1 MTDALID
8 DLPFP
13 EPGST
18 ADAAFVGIGEL
29 PSGKFPDRTFMGA
42 LVEVSARAILDAG
55 LAPRDIDT
63 VLLIPCL
70 HGGRDQADLIFSR
83 LVEELGLNGR
93 AKSSMM
99 IHSGGSTSDSAT
111 RVAAG
116 LVASGQA
123 RNVLIAQ
130 ADRWGSAPVTEMVD
144 MLSGFGIPREW
155 EVPSGVT
162 FNAVGGLITQRYMHA
177 TGSTPEEMA
186 SVCVALRDWAKLNPN
201 AMFKDKELTV
211 ERVISSKMISDP
223 LHAMEC
229 PMLADGAVALVL
241 TSATRARQT
250 QDSWVRIAGSGGTV
264 SHYSLGQERDLAVMS
279 WPRAGQEAYEQAGW
293 GPEDVDIAQV
303 YDSYAAVLAQG
314 LEGLGL
320 APTGEAARQF
330 AAGRFSPGGE
340 LPTNTNGGLLSAGHT
355 GVGGGTALLAE
366 GVRQLLWRAE
376 PQRQVDGATRAAIG
390 GTGGTY
396 MDSQVML
403 LERVT
408 R

>member
-1 MTDALID
+1 MTDTIEHAL
-8 DLPFP
+8 PYP
-13 EPGST
+13 EAGS
-18 ADAAFVGIGEL
+18 AEDAAFIGIGEL
-29 PSGKFPDRTFMGA
+29 PSGKFADRTFMGA
-42 LVEVSARAILDAG
+42 LVEVSARAIIDAG
-55 LAPRDIDT
+55 LTPRDIDT
-63 VLLIPCL
+63 ILLIPCL

-116 LVASGQA
+116 LIASGQA

-130 ADRWGSAPVTEMVD
+130 ADRWGSAPVTDMVD

-155 EVPSGVT
+155 EVPAGVT

-177 TGSTPEEMA
+177 SQSTPEEMA
-186 SVCVALRDWAKLNPN
+186 SICVALRDWARLNPN
-201 AMFKDKELTV
+201 AMFKDKELTID
-211 ERVISSKMISDP
+211 RVLSSKMIADP
-223 LHAMEC
+223 IHAMEC
-229 PMLADGAVALVL
+229 PMLADGAVALVM
-241 TSATRARQT
+241 TSATEARRT
-250 QDSWVRIAGSGGTV
+250 KDAWVRIAGSGGTV
-264 SHYSLGQERDLAVMS
+264 SHYSLGQETDLAVMN
-279 WPRAGQEAYEQAGW
+279 WPRASLEAYEQAGW

-320 APTGEAARQF
+320 APVGEAARQF
-330 AAGRFSPGGE
+330 AAGRFSPGGD
-340 LPTNTNGGLLSAGHT
+340 LPANTNGGLLSAGHT

-366 GVRQLLWRAE
+366 GVRQLLWHAE
-376 PQRQVDGATRAAIG
+376 KPRQVEGATRAAIG

-403 LERVT
+403 LERVV

>member
-1 MTDALID
+1 MTDVLD
-8 DLPFP
+8 HELPFP
-13 EPGST
+13 EPGT
-18 ADAAFVGIGEL
+18 AADAAFVGIGEI

-130 ADRWGSAPVTEMVD
+130 ADKWGSAPVTEMVD

-177 TGSTPEEMA
+177 TGSTAEEMA
-186 SVCVALRDWAKLNPN
+186 SVCVALRQWARLNPN
-201 AMFKDKELTV
+201 AMFKDKDLTI
-211 ERVISSKMISDP
+211 ERVLTSKMISDP
-223 LHAMEC
+223 VHALEC
-229 PMLADGAVALVL
+229 PMLADGAVALVM
-241 TSATRARQT
+241 TSATSARRNH
-250 QDSWVRIAGSGGTV
+250 DSWVRIAGSGGTV
-264 SHYSLGQERDLAVMS
+264 SHYSLGQERDLAVMN
-279 WPRAGQEAYEQAGW
+279 WPRAGREAYEQAGW
-293 GPEDVDIAQV
+293 GPEDVDLAQV

-320 APTGEAARQF
+320 AAEGEAARQF

-340 LPTNTNGGLLSAGHT
+340 LPANTNGGLLSAGHT

-376 PQRQVDGATRAAIG
+376 PERQVEGATRAVIG

>member
-1 MTDALID
+1 MSDPIEHV
-8 DLPFP
+8 LPYP
-13 EPGST
+13 EPGT
-18 ADAAFVGIGEL
+18 AGDAAFVGIGEL
-29 PSGKFPDRTFMGA
+29 PSGKFADRTFMGA
-42 LVEVSARAILDAG
+42 LVEVSARAIIDAG
-55 LAPRDIDT
+55 LGPRDIDT
-63 VLLIPCL
+63 ILLIPCL

-99 IHSGGSTSDSAT
+99 IHSGGSTSDNAT

-116 LVASGQA
+116 LIASGQA

-130 ADRWGSAPVTEMVD
+130 ADRWGSAPVTDMVD

-177 TGSTPEEMA
+177 SQSTPEEMA
-186 SVCVALRDWAKLNPN
+186 SICVALRDWARLNPN

-211 ERVISSKMISDP
+211 ERVLSSKMIADP
-223 LHAMEC
+223 IHAMEC
-229 PMLADGAVALVL
+229 PMLADGAVALVM
-241 TSATRARQT
+241 TSATEARRSK
-250 QDSWVRIAGSGGTV
+250 DAWVRIAGTGGTV
-264 SHYSLGQERDLAVMS
+264 SHYSLGQETDLAVMN
-279 WPRAGQEAYEQAGW
+279 WPRAGAEAYEQAGW
-293 GPEDVDIAQV
+293 GPEDVDIAEI

-314 LEGLGL
+314 LEGLRL
-320 APTGEAARQF
+320 APVGEAARQF

-366 GVRQLLWRAE
+366 GVRQLLWRADA
-376 PQRQVDGATRAAIG
+376 PRQVEGASRAVIG